1 MTDSTDADAGEM
13 IPCVG
18 AVIFD
23 TENRICLV
31 RRANEP
37 SKGTWAFPGGRVEPD
52 ETSEDAIIR
61 EVMEETGLHVTIE
74 RELGPALRPAPGGGT
89 FHIREF
95 LMHTRDRLPV
105 RPGDD
110 ATDAGFFSLHE
121 IRELETTPMLLDYMR
136 ENGLL

>member
-1 MTDSTDADAGEM
+1 MTDSNGADAGEM

-23 TENRICLV
+23 TEHRICLV

-89 FHIREF
+89 FYIREF

-121 IRELETTPMLLDYMR
+121 IRELDTTPMLLDYMR
-136 ENGLL
+136 ENDLL

>member
-1 MTDSTDADAGEM
+1 MTDSTDAGAGEM

-23 TENRICLV
+23 NENRLCLV

-52 ETSEDAIIR
+52 ETSEEAIIR

-74 RELGPALRPAPGGGT
+74 RELGPALRPAC
-89 FHIREF
+89 
-95 LMHTRDRLPV
+95 
-105 RPGDD
+105 
-110 ATDAGFFSLHE
+110 A
-121 IRELETTPMLLDYMR
+121 
-136 ENGLL
+136 

>member
-1 MTDSTDADAGEM
+1 MTDSTNADAGEM

-23 TENRICLV
+23 GDERICLV

-37 SKGTWAFPGGRVEPD
+37 ARGKWSFPGGRVEPD
-52 ETSEDAIIR
+52 ESAQDAIIR
-61 EVMEETGLHVTIE
+61 EVMEETGLHVTID
-74 RELGPALRPAPGGGT
+74 RELGPALRPAPEGGT

-110 ATDAGFFSLHE
+110 ATDAGFFSLDE
-121 IRELETTPMLLDYMR
+121 IRELQTSPGLLDYMR
-136 ENGLL
+136 EQGLL

>member
-23 TENRICLV
+23 TDERICLV

-37 SKGTWAFPGGRVEPD
+37 ARGKWSFPGGRVEPD

-61 EVMEETGLHVTIE
+61 EVMEETGLHVTID
-74 RELGPALRPAPGGGT
+74 RELGPALRPAPEGGT

-95 LMHTRDRLPV
+95 LMHTKDRLPV

-110 ATDAGFFSLHE
+110 ATDAGFFSLDE
-121 IRELETTPMLLDYMR
+121 IRELQTSPGLLDYMA
-136 ENGLL
+136 EQGLL

>member
-23 TENRICLV
+23 SDERICLV

-37 SKGTWAFPGGRVEPD
+37 ARGMWSFPGGRVEPD
-52 ETSEDAIIR
+52 ESAQDAIIR
-61 EVMEETGLHVTIE
+61 EVMEETGLHVTID
-74 RELGPALRPAPGGGT
+74 RELGPALRPAPEGGT
-89 FHIREF
+89 FNIREF

-110 ATDAGFFSLHE
+110 ATDAGFFSLDE
-121 IRELETTPMLLDYMR
+121 IRELQTSPGLLDYMR

>member
-23 TENRICLV
+23 TDERICLV

-37 SKGTWAFPGGRVEPD
+37 ARGKWSFPGGRVEPD
-52 ETSEDAIIR
+52 ENAQDAIIR
-61 EVMEETGLHVTIE
+61 EVMEETGLHVKID
-74 RELGPALRPAPGGGT
+74 RELGPALRPAPDGGT

-95 LMHTRDRLPV
+95 LMHTSDRLPV

-110 ATDAGFFSLHE
+110 ATDAGFFSLDE
-121 IRELETTPMLLDYMR
+121 IRELQTSPGLLDYMR
-136 ENGLL
+136 EQGLL

>member
-1 MTDSTDADAGEM
+1 MTDSTGADAGEL

-23 TENRICLV
+23 AEERICLV

-37 SKGTWAFPGGRVEPD
+37 ARGKWSFPGGRVEPD

-61 EVMEETGLHVTIE
+61 EVMEETGLHVKID
-74 RELGPALRPAPGGGT
+74 RELGPALRPAPAGGT

-95 LMHTRDRLPV
+95 LMHTSDRLPV

-110 ATDAGFFSLHE
+110 ATDAGFFSLDE
-121 IRELETTPMLLDYMR
+121 IRELQTSPGLLDYMR
-136 ENGLL
+136 EQGLL

>member
-1 MTDSTDADAGEM
+1 MTDSTGADAGEM

-23 TENRICLV
+23 TEGRLCLV

-52 ETSEDAIIR
+52 ETAEDAIIR

-89 FHIREF
+89 FHIREY
-95 LMHTRDRLPV
+95 LMHTSDRLPV

-136 ENGLL
+136 

>member
-23 TENRICLV
+23 SDERICLV

-37 SKGTWAFPGGRVEPD
+37 ARGMWSFPGGRVEPD
-52 ETSEDAIIR
+52 EGAQDAIIR
-61 EVMEETGLHVTIE
+61 EVMEETGLHVTID
-74 RELGPALRPAPGGGT
+74 RELGPALRPAPEGGT
-89 FHIREF
+89 FNIREF

-110 ATDAGFFSLHE
+110 ATDAGFFSLDE
-121 IRELETTPMLLDYMR
+121 IRELQTSPGLLDYMR

>member
-23 TENRICLV
+23 TDERICLV

-37 SKGTWAFPGGRVEPD
+37 ARGKWSFPGGRVEPD

-61 EVMEETGLHVTIE
+61 EVMEETGLHVTID
-74 RELGPALRPAPGGGT
+74 RELGPALRPAPEGGT

-95 LMHTRDRLPV
+95 LMHTKDRLPA

-110 ATDAGFFSLHE
+110 ATDAGFFSLDE
-121 IRELETTPMLLDYMR
+121 IRELQTSPGLLDYMA
-136 ENGLL
+136 EQGLL

>member
-1 MTDSTDADAGEM
+1 MTDSTGADAGEM

-23 TENRICLV
+23 NEGRLCLV

-52 ETSEDAIIR
+52 ETSEEAIIR

-89 FHIREF
+89 FHIREY
-95 LMHTRDRLPV
+95 LMHTSDRLPV

>member
-1 MTDSTDADAGEM
+1 MNDSTGADAGEM

-23 TENRICLV
+23 AEGRLCLV

-52 ETSEDAIIR
+52 ETSEEAIIR

-95 LMHTRDRLPV
+95 LMHTSDRLPV

>member
-1 MTDSTDADAGEM
+1 MTDSTGADAGEM

-23 TENRICLV
+23 TEGRLCLV

-52 ETSEDAIIR
+52 ETSEEAIIR

-89 FHIREF
+89 FHIREY
-95 LMHTRDRLPV
+95 LMHTSDRLPV